1 MNYNLGDIVTMKKV
15 HPCGSYDFEIIRL
28 GADVKIRCVKC
39 SRVIMIPRV
48 ELNKKIDR
56 KSTRLNSSHNN
67 QSRMPYSA

>member
-48 ELNKKIDR
+48 ELNKKIKQVVCTEKEKD
-56 KSTRLNSSHNN
+56 
-67 QSRMPYSA
+67 

>member
-48 ELNKKIDR
+48 ELNKKIKQVVCNEKEKD
-56 KSTRLNSSHNN
+56 
-67 QSRMPYSA
+67 

>member
-48 ELNKKIDR
+48 ELNKKIKKVVFNEKEKD
-56 KSTRLNSSHNN
+56 
-67 QSRMPYSA
+67 

>member
-48 ELNKKIDR
+48 ELNKKIKKVVRNEKEKD
-56 KSTRLNSSHNN
+56 
-67 QSRMPYSA
+67 

>member
-48 ELNKKIDR
+48 ELKKKKKKVVCNEKEKD
-56 KSTRLNSSHNN
+56 
-67 QSRMPYSA
+67 

>member
-48 ELNKKIDR
+48 ELNKNIKKVVCNEKEKD
-56 KSTRLNSSHNN
+56 
-67 QSRMPYSA
+67 

>member
-48 ELNKKIDR
+48 ELHKKIKKVVCNEKEKD
-56 KSTRLNSSHNN
+56 
-67 QSRMPYSA
+67 

>member
-39 SRVIMIPRV
+39 SRVIMIHRL
-48 ELNKKIDR
+48 ELNKKIKKVVCNEKEKD
-56 KSTRLNSSHNN
+56 
-67 QSRMPYSA
+67 

>member
-48 ELNKKIDR
+48 ELNKKIKKVEKNEKEKD
-56 KSTRLNSSHNN
+56 
-67 QSRMPYSA
+67 

>member
-48 ELNKKIDR
+48 ELNKKIKMVVCNEKEKD
-56 KSTRLNSSHNN
+56 
-67 QSRMPYSA
+67 

>member
-48 ELNKKIDR
+48 ELNKKIKKVVGNEKEKD
-56 KSTRLNSSHNN
+56 
-67 QSRMPYSA
+67 

>member
-28 GADVKIRCVKC
+28 GADVKIRCVRC

-48 ELNKKIDR
+48 ELNKKIKKVVYNEKEKD
-56 KSTRLNSSHNN
+56 
-67 QSRMPYSA
+67 

>member
-48 ELNKKIDR
+48 E
-56 KSTRLNSSHNN
+56 HNN
-67 QSRMPYSA
+67 

>member
-48 ELNKKIDR
+48 ELSKKIKKVVCNEKEKD
-56 KSTRLNSSHNN
+56 
-67 QSRMPYSA
+67 

>member
-39 SRVIMIPRV
+39 SRVIMRPRV
-48 ELNKKIDR
+48 ELNKKIKKVVCNEKEKD
-56 KSTRLNSSHNN
+56 
-67 QSRMPYSA
+67 

>member
-39 SRVIMIPRV
+39 
-48 ELNKKIDR
+48 LG
-56 KSTRLNSSHNN
+56 LL
-67 QSRMPYSA
+67 

>member
-48 ELNKKIDR
+48 ELNKKIKKVACNEKEKD
-56 KSTRLNSSHNN
+56 
-67 QSRMPYSA
+67 